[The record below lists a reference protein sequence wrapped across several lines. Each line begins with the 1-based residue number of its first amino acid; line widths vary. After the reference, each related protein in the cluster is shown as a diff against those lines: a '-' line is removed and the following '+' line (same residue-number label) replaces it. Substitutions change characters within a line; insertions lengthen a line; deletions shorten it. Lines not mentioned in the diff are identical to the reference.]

1 MSFPLIRNKSKKKNL
16 SLSLN
21 RNGNN
26 KLDWCRL
33 EYTKMDFSLDIKD
46 SVQIFLKENSK
57 FCKNKNI
64 GDISYLSKGSF
75 GKVFKIKIN
84 NKDYAIKVQF
94 TKGIKYEELE
104 DEVYFSYICE
114 GANRKSDGKQIGI
127 RIYDCFFIC
136 NSKSPGCSGFFI
148 FIMDYGQFS
157 GNIFLKNVK
166 KIGYV
171 QNYINQMLENIKL
184 SITERKLYCTDHK
197 PHNSIIMEHK
207 ENGKKIHDAK
217 IIDFSPKFCG
227 RSYEDFIDSDKLNEI
242 LRKTKS
248 KDSKNYILNKNGRL
262 SHNKLNEIFYT
273 IVQLQ
278 FINQCMVLLR
288 LNPVLKKKSKFYP
301 IFFNNNEINIARNI
315 FDKLFSVNA
324 KEWLSVSISILLG
337 TIRAD
342 GIKKYGLKYD
352 FYHYYGLD
360 PKEIKPKDF
369 MSIYKKIV
377 FDNFKNIYKKY
388 LIKDGKEDIISKI
401 DYIYKKPNLLS
412 LRKIKNKIKKITKR
426 ERNLYTNIS
435 YNQHFSKK
443 SSNH

>member
-1 MSFPLIRNKSKKKNL
+1 MSFPLIRDKSKKKSKKNF

-21 RNGNN
+21 RYGTENRNENRKENRNINN

-33 EYTKMDFSLDIKD
+33 EYTNLDFSLDIED
-46 SVQIFLKENSK
+46 SVKVFLNENSK
-57 FCKNKNI
+57 FCKNKDI
-64 GDISYLSKGSF
+64 SDISYLSKGSY

-84 NKDYAIKVQF
+84 NKDYAVKVQF
-94 TKGIKYEELE
+94 TKKNKYEDLE
-104 DEVYFSYICE
+104 SEVYFSYICE

-127 RIYDCFFIC
+127 RIYDCFFVC
-136 NSKSPGCSGFFI
+136 NSKNPGCSGFFI

-217 IIDFSPKFCG
+217 LIDFSPKFCAK
-227 RSYEDFIDSDKLNEI
+227 SYEDFIDSDKLNEI

-278 FINQCMVLLR
+278 FINQCMLLLR
-288 LNPVLKKKSKFYP
+288 LNTVLKKKSKFYP
-301 IFFNNNEINIARNI
+301 IFFNNDKINIARNI
-315 FDKLFSVNA
+315 FDKLFSVDA
-324 KEWLSVSISILLG
+324 KEWLAVSISILLG
-337 TIRAD
+337 TIKAD
-342 GIKKYGLKYD
+342 GIKKYGLKFE

-360 PKEIKPKDF
+360 PEEIKPKEF

-377 FDNFKNIYKKY
+377 FDN
-388 LIKDGKEDIISKI
+388 L
-401 DYIYKKPNLLS
+401 
-412 LRKIKNKIKKITKR
+412 KNK
-426 ERNLYTNIS
+426 
-435 YNQHFSKK
+435 
-443 SSNH
+443 